1 MGKKT
6 FKGGFTQ
13 LIQEVGTDPEVTD
26 LFPQPDPAATVPFPR
41 ILREPSI
48 YCPKGHPLKLGRLP
62 WQSSC
67 HHCPDHLGWTQKDL
81 QMYYLHMLQMNP
93 LPWGELV
100 KHPFQE
106 AQFMDLLRED
116 YYKAEGGGK
125 SQQGKG
131 QGSGSSEQPLKPQ
144 PPSSVL
150 TSQES
155 QTDFED
161 VFMQPGYYL
170 NALEKLDPQGE
181 AQKLLSK
188 LKESQHM
195 EELRD
200 SKQLG
205 SAVKNVQQ
213 QIKRIAMAQD
223 IQQECIVRLKCDLET
238 MQAQQAQNEL
248 LITELSSQA
257 DVLFAAA
264 EGEEEV
270 WEAEERQMEALL
282 EVMQKMNLS
291 PEALQELLSR
301 RGKASQSSK
310 ESDQAKPSQQ
320 TLQQEV
326 TQQTVEKE
334 LSEQCLQPK
343 PSQQTVQEEVPQ
355 QTVELE
361 ACQKNAFQQFLFEED
376 TAQPAYSQQTVQPES
391 PEPEEY

>member
-1 MGKKT
+1 
-6 FKGGFTQ
+6 
-13 LIQEVGTDPEVTD
+13 
-26 LFPQPDPAATVPFPR
+26 
-41 ILREPSI
+41 
-48 YCPKGHPLKLGRLP
+48 
-62 WQSSC
+62 
-67 HHCPDHLGWTQKDL
+67 
-81 QMYYLHMLQMNP
+81 
-93 LPWGELV
+93 
-100 KHPFQE
+100 
-106 AQFMDLLRED
+106 
-116 YYKAEGGGK
+116 
-125 SQQGKG
+125 
-131 QGSGSSEQPLKPQ
+131 
-144 PPSSVL
+144 
-150 TSQES
+150 
-155 QTDFED
+155 
-161 VFMQPGYYL
+161 MQPGYYL

-361 ACQKNAFQQFLFEED
+361 ACQKNAFQQ
-376 TAQPAYSQQTVQPES
+376 SV
-391 PEPEEY
+391 